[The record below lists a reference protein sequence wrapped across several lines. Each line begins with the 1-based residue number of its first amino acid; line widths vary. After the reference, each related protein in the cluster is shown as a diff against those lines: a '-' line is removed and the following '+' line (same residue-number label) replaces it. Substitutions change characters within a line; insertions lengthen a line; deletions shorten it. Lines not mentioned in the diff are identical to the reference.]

1 MNGYFITGTDTGVGK
16 TLATLAVMELLK
28 RRGFEV
34 AGMKPVASGCNHDAT
49 GLRSSD
55 AMQIMHACS
64 STPPYSQVNPYAFEA
79 AIAPHIAAARS
90 SESIRIAKIVSLCRD
105 LEERAERVVV
115 EGVGGWE
122 VPLGSDTKLPDLA
135 CRLKLPVI
143 LVVGLR
149 LGCINHALLTASAIR
164 STGLDFCGWIANQQQ
179 PGIEAMEENI
189 STLQERISAP
199 LLGVLPWR
207 EHPNPAEMA
216 GYLEDSPGWE
226 ISD

>member
-16 TLATLAVMELLK
+16 TLVTLAVMELLK

-34 AGMKPVASGCNHDAT
+34 AGMKPVASGCNHDAA

-55 AMQIMHACS
+55 AVQIMHACS

-90 SESIRIAKIVSLCRD
+90 SESIRIGKIVSLCRD
-105 LEERAERVVV
+105 LEATAERVVV

-122 VPLGSDTKLPDLA
+122 VPLGSDTQLPDLA

-164 STGLDFCGWIANQQQ
+164 STGLDFFGWIANQQQ
-179 PGIEAMEENI
+179 PGVEAMEENI
-189 STLQERISAP
+189 NTLQERIDAP

-216 GYLEDSPGWE
+216 RCLEDFPGWE